1 MDAAL
6 RYCTRLTDIRKGESD
21 NINKAKQYKKK
32 KKLFF
37 KKLFFSKNIFK
48 IQKQT

>member
-6 RYCTRLTDIRKGESD
+6 RHCTRLTDIRKGESD
-21 NINKAKQYKKK
+21 NINKAKQYKNKNK
-32 KKLFF
+32 FF
-37 KKLFFSKNIFK
+37 FFKNIFK